1 MRKLRN
7 IILLCAVMHNT
18 TRQQISKFRSMLNFN
33 VSKNG
38 KIKLI
43 MFTNCLNGS
52 ETAIRTIN
60 KQFIYSKTQ
69 KSWEVPGFLS
79 SEESVA

>member
-1 MRKLRN
+1 
-7 IILLCAVMHNT
+7 
-18 TRQQISKFRSMLNFN
+18 MLNFN